1 LPMGIYYP
9 PPIHFMHEPNR
20 DRRWLLRLLRR
31 LRLLR
36 LLRRLRVLNLCVSP
50 HEGDTP
56 IPPGVTIRF
65 PNPITMP
72 LPAYGVLLDNILS
85 VLYAG
90 LLLKS
95 GNCCPGLPKGPPI
108 DFG

>member
-1 LPMGIYYP
+1 MGIYYP
-9 PPIHFMHEPNR
+9 LHFIHEPNR
-20 DRRWLLRLLRR
+20 DRRW
-31 LRLLR
+31 LLR

-56 IPPGVTIRF
+56 IPPGVTLRPPPKRIAD
-65 PNPITMP
+65 PITIP
-72 LPAYGVLLDNILS
+72 LPVYGVLLDSILS

-95 GNCCPGLPKGPPI
+95 GNCCPGLPSGPPI
-108 DFG
+108 DAG